1 MKGLP
6 MPITNKATVTQ
17 WNEEKGFGF
26 ATANGI
32 KYFVHISALGHPVRP
47 PKVGDTIII
56 CSFGKTEKGARI
68 EKGILEGVALR
79 QDVITRNSANRNHKK
94 NKSLRSFMFALCVIL
109 AVTSG
114 IYTVISKSS
123 PSSSNAVS
131 VISINQSGTQYTSK
145 NEVAKYICDNGQL
158 PSNYITKSEGKRLYE
173 QKTGRNF
180 TKWNFNPLT
189 TLGAMIG
196 GDNFDNHEKK
206 LPPAYYYE
214 ADVDYFG
221 NNRGTNRLV
230 YSSGCNIY
238 YTSDHYKTF
247 SKIEFRRKE
256 SKN

>member
-1 MKGLP
+1 MKGFL

-26 ATANGI
+26 ATANGV

-56 CSFGKTEKGARI
+56 YNFGKTEKGARI

-79 QDVITRNSANRNHKK
+79 QENTHNSTNSNYHKK
-94 NKSLRSFMFALCVIL
+94 NKSLRSFMFALCVVL
-109 AVTSG
+109 AITSG
-114 IYTVISKSS
+114 IYTAISKSS
-123 PSSSNAVS
+123 PASKNAIPT
-131 VISINQSGTQYTSK
+131 ISTSQQQIQYTTK

-158 PSNYITKSEGKRLYE
+158 PSNYITKSEGIKLYE
-173 QKTGRNF
+173 QKTGKTF
-180 TKWNFNPLT
+180 VKWNFNPHT
-189 TLGAMIG
+189 TLGVMIG
-196 GDNFDNHEKK
+196 GDYFDNREGR
-206 LPPAYYYE
+206 LPTAYYYE

-238 YTSDHYKTF
+238 YTTDHYKTF
-247 SKIEFRRKE
+247 SKIVFE
-256 SKN
+256 N

>member
-1 MKGLP
+1 

-26 ATANGI
+26 ATANGT
-32 KYFVHISALGHPVRP
+32 KYFVHISALGHPMRP

-56 CSFGKTEKGARI
+56 CSFGKNEKGARI

-79 QDVITRNSANRNHKK
+79 QENSTRNFANSNYHKK
-94 NKSLRSFMFALCVIL
+94 NKPFRSFMFALCVVL
-109 AVTSG
+109 AITSG
-114 IYTVISKSS
+114 IYTAISKSS
-123 PSSSNAVS
+123 PASKNAIPT
-131 VISINQSGTQYTSK
+131 ISTSQQQAPYTSK

-189 TLGAMIG
+189 TLGVMIG
-196 GDNFDNHEKK
+196 GDNFDNRKGQ
-206 LPPAYYYE
+206 LPQGTWYE

-238 YTSDHYKTF
+238 YTGNHYKTF
-247 SKIEFRRKE
+247 NKIEFG
-256 SKN
+256 N